1 MSSGSRVRIARRPAG
16 SSDPWQIL
24 RTTGDSLTV
33 ATDTTRSEEIRD
45 DRTRGDQKTVMINP
59 NGTVDF
65 EFSAANFDSIMSSVL
80 GGSWLADTP
89 AIGTDRLTNGVA
101 ETRWDYLKSYMDL
114 DEHILIS
121 DAVETQLQL
130 SATSGQKVTGQV
142 TLMGHGHDDQYDPSG
157 DTFTEPQDTVIMD
170 ASNNMH
176 TITVDGAAPASG
188 VCVKGLDLT
197 INGSFQSDQC
207 VGSQYQVHSPGSFDI
222 TGSVNF
228 RFSSKTLEYWRKGI
242 NSTPIALAWTLSDTD
257 HSYVPTLPRL
267 FLSGDLP
274 GGSLDSILD
283 LSLNITAARDASGV
297 MLQIDRTVP
306 AP

>member
-33 ATDTTRSEEIRD
+33 STDTIRSEEIRD
-45 DRTRGDQKTVMINP
+45 DRTRGDQKTVMVNP
-59 NGTVDF
+59 NGGVSF
-65 EFSAANFDSIMSSVL
+65 EFSAANLDSIMASVL
-80 GGSWLADTP
+80 GGSWATDTLVN
-89 AIGTDRLTNGVA
+89 GTD

-121 DAVETQLQL
+121 NAVESQLQI
-130 SATSGQKVTGQV
+130 SATSGQRVTGQV

-157 DTFTEPQDTVIMD
+157 DTFTEPQATVIMD

-176 TITVDGAAPASG
+176 TIKVDGAEPASG
-188 VCVKGLDLT
+188 VCVKRLDLT

-228 RFSSKTLEYWRKGI
+228 RFSSVTLEYWRKSI
-242 NSTPIALAWTLSDTD
+242 SSTPIAMGWTLSDAD
-257 HSYVPTLPRL
+257 YSYTPSLPRA

-274 GGSLDSILD
+274 GGSLDNILD
-283 LSLNITAARDASGV
+283 LNLNITAARDASGV
-297 MLQIDRTVP
+297 MLQIDRTAP